1 MNFLNHLTGATRVIA
16 IVGDPIAQVKS
27 PAGVTQALRERG
39 RDAVVVPFHVATP
52 DLPTF
57 LAGVTAAQ
65 NFDGLIVTVPH
76 KFDVTRVCAATT
88 DRAAFLGAVN
98 ILRRD
103 AQGGWFGDQVD
114 GIGFVEAARAAGCKP
129 EGRRALM
136 AGAGGAG
143 SAIALALLESGVSEL
158 AIHDGDTARRDAL
171 IGRLR
176 ARHGGKV
183 TVGSADPAGY
193 DVVVNA
199 TPSGMRDGDP
209 LPFDVSHLSRSAFV
223 GDVITAPAVTPLIE
237 AARRIGCHTQVGVGM
252 FAAVCERMVDFL
264 VADGPLADRG

>member
-57 LAGVTAAQ
+57 LAGVTAAK

-76 KFDVTRVCAATT
+76 KFDVTRVCTATT

-129 EGRRALM
+129 EG
-136 AGAGGAG
+136 
-143 SAIALALLESGVSEL
+143 
-158 AIHDGDTARRDAL
+158 
-171 IGRLR
+171 LR